1 MSALFERALN
11 FFIGRDDSDRLYKLN
26 PLGEQHRLYIL
37 MMQVTDTDWSKT
49 EQIVAKAAFD
59 KAYQRE
65 VAALMQQVRA
75 GASEIASL
83 EDLWQ
88 LHDFLSARRHEL
100 DGKYDYRYSVLIF
113 VFSRLIREGW
123 LHVDEL
129 AGLAPDKLTK
139 ITVLATME

>member
-1 MSALFERALN
+1 
-11 FFIGRDDSDRLYKLN
+11 
-26 PLGEQHRLYIL
+26 
-37 MMQVTDTDWSKT
+37 MQVTDTDWSKT
-49 EQIVAKAAFD
+49 EKQIAQAAFD
-59 KAYQRE
+59 QAYQRE
-65 VAALMQQVRA
+65 IAALIQKVRDSA
-75 GASEIASL
+75 GEIAAL

-88 LHDFLSARRHEL
+88 LHDFLSARRHEI

-123 LHVDEL
+123 LHLDEL